1 MIISHLP
8 SDLFHKI
15 HMKSKEIILF
25 VKKVITGKVSFILSA
40 IEELA
45 KSLKE
50 FSIKVRRFNLKTTTT
65 LI

>member
-1 MIISHLP
+1 
-8 SDLFHKI
+8 
-15 HMKSKEIILF
+15 MKSKEIILF